1 MNKKLSWIEIAALY
15 IGIIMGAGF
24 ASGRECWQFFGVFGN
39 KGYYGAIVVLVG
51 FVLLGGML
59 TYIAKSKN
67 TSDLGKLVSPFDS
80 NIISKA
86 IAYILALF
94 YYFDIVVMSA
104 AGGSLLNQQF
114 GINKIYGGLIIT
126 VLVVITVLGNFERI
140 SSVFRY
146 LVPVLFAVAIIM
158 IVLIIRADYP
168 ATTASGYEPGHMTPT
183 WTISA
188 FVFLS
193 YNGIAM
199 ITMAGNSAVN
209 AKDNRNAYLGAIIG
223 GACLGGLII
232 ALMRSLTTDM
242 AFTAALDLPMLGYS
256 ARMNPLINAVYAIIL
271 FGSVYST
278 GCSCYYGFTTVLP
291 EKKWKK
297 PVIVIAAF
305 AGFGLSLVGFKKM
318 IEYCYPL
325 QGYIGLIFLMMIVL
339 NFMNEIVKNSRQKC

>member
-1 MNKKLSWIEIAALY
+1 MYQLIKNANTILAKNSNPSVLLLGNGSLIIKLPIRK
-15 IGIIMGAGF
+15 IGIKFWKISAVTPPRF
-24 ASGRECWQFFGVFGN
+24 SAKNTLNIFTGRI
-39 KGYYGAIVVLVG
+39 KSTAIVP
-51 FVLLGGML
+51 FL
-59 TYIAKSKN
+59 TLSVIRHS
-67 TSDLGKLVSPFDS
+67 T
-80 NIISKA
+80 
-86 IAYILALF
+86 
-94 YYFDIVVMSA
+94 
-104 AGGSLLNQQF
+104 
-114 GINKIYGGLIIT
+114 
-126 VLVVITVLGNFERI
+126 LVVSSTDTRDETTVYVSIVSTVTPPILSAFLNNAFQKK
-140 SSVFRY
+140 
-146 LVPVLFAVAIIM
+146 AVAIIM
-158 IVLIIRADYP
+158 IVLIIKADYP
-168 ATTASGYEPGHMTPT
+168 PTTASGYEPGHMTPT

-209 AKDNRNAYLGAIIG
+209 AKDNMNAYLGAIIG

-232 ALMRSLTTDM
+232 ALMRALTTDM

-291 EKKWKK
+291 ERKWKK

-305 AGFGLSLVGFKKM
+305 AGFGLSLVGFKNM